1 MLKASLIDGAVN
13 VRSEPM
19 FREQLGDKVAGQFFR
34 TVAAGAREPKL
45 TATSTFL

>member
-45 TATSTFL
+45 TATGTFL